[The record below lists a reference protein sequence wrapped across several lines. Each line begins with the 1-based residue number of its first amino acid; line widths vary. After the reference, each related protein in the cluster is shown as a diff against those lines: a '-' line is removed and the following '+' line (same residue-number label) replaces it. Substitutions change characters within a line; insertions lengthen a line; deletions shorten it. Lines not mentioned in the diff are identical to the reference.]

1 MSAFDIVC
9 VLVATFAPMT
19 MINGFSRYDLSKRI
33 TTIVGVFSSFEEYLE
48 AMKVTSTE
56 KIEKYARCKL
66 HVENKRLP
74 YGYGYEGSSPQLE
87 YGNRFRQVPYRVSW
101 SGYFRP
107 EWNLEQDPDIASTD
121 LNLEY
126 KHK

>member
-1 MSAFDIVC
+1 MNTSDVVC
-9 VLVATFAPMT
+9 VLVSTFAPMT

-33 TTIVGVFSSFEEYLE
+33 TTIVGVFSSYEEYLE
-48 AMKVTSTE
+48 TMKVTSQE

-87 YGNRFRQVPYRVSW
+87 YGNRFRRIPYKLCW
-101 SGYFRP
+101 SGYFQKD
-107 EWNLEQDPDIASTD
+107 WNFDQDPDIANTD
-121 LNLEY
+121 HNIEY
-126 KHK
+126 AK